1 MSNALTATGG
11 FAIDGM
17 QGAMKLA
24 TAMASAKMVP
34 QHLQGS
40 PGDCLMVIEQAM
52 RWQMS
57 PFAVAQA
64 TAIVRGKMCFEG
76 KLVAAAIQTSGI
88 LEGRLRY
95 DFEGDGEN
103 RKVICSGHIR
113 GESKERTVE
122 VTLESAKTNN
132 EWWTKTPDQMLTYH
146 AARVWARRHAPEV
159 MLGVYSPDEFD
170 EPRNQREAIDVTP
183 DAHATPTPPAQR
195 ELTEEERHERYV
207 TLYAG
212 RANAC
217 TNTECCDGLW
227 KAWDMKIDQAREIG
241 KPIPSKT
248 VDAVRNIISERT
260 EAFRQ
265 EAYTNAPVDAVPA

>member
-64 TAIVRGKMCFEG
+64 TAVVRGKMCFEG

-122 VTLESAKTNN
+122 VTLEGAKTNN
-132 EWWTKTPDQMLTYH
+132 EWWTKTPDQMLAYH

-183 DAHATPTPPAQR
+183 DAHATPTPPVQR

-207 TLYAG
+207 ALYTR
-212 RANAC
+212 RANTC

-227 KAWDMKIDQAREIG
+227 KAWDEKIDQAREMG
-241 KPIPSKT
+241 KPIPPGT
-248 VDAVRNIISERT
+248 VDAVRNIISERI
-260 EAFRQ
+260 EAFK
-265 EAYTNAPVDAVPA
+265 EKAYTNAPVDGVPA

>member
-1 MSNALTATGG
+1 MSGALTTTSG

-17 QGAMKLA
+17 QGAMSLA
-24 TAMASAKMVP
+24 KAMAAAKMVP

-40 PGDCLMVIEQAM
+40 PGDCLIVIEQAM

-64 TAIVRGKMCFEG
+64 TAVVRGKMCFEG

-95 DFEGDGEN
+95 DFTGEGEK

-113 GESKERTVE
+113 GEAKERTVE
-122 VTLESAKTNN
+122 VELSSAKTTN
-132 EWWTKTPDQMLTYH
+132 EWWSKTPDQMLTYH

-170 EPRNQREAIDVTP
+170 VQPSRKPIDVTP
-183 DAHATPTPPAQR
+183 QPSQFGPQKTIDHKQIFADRLSGCTDALA
-195 ELTEEERHERYV
+195 
-207 TLYAG
+207 
-212 RANAC
+212 
-217 TNTECCDGLW
+217 
-227 KAWDMKIDQAREIG
+227 
-241 KPIPSKT
+241 
-248 VDAVRNIISERT
+248 VDAEWSAFQRLIKKAEDGGRPISEDTQSSVQDMIAAKRAEFYQQAAET
-260 EAFRQ
+260 PIE
-265 EAYTNAPVDAVPA
+265 EPVA

>member
-1 MSNALTATGG
+1 MSNALTAAGA

-17 QGAMKLA
+17 QGAMNLA
-24 TAMASAKMVP
+24 KAMASAKMVP

-64 TAIVRGKMCFEG
+64 TAVVRGKMCFEG

-95 DFEGDGEN
+95 DFAGDGNE

-113 GESKERTVE
+113 GEPKERTVE
-122 VTLESAKTNN
+122 VTLESAKTTN
-132 EWWTKTPDQMLTYH
+132 EWWSKTPDQMLTYH

-170 EPRNQREAIDVTP
+170 TSHHEREAIDITP
-183 DAHATPTPPAQR
+183 DAHSIPSPPSHR

-212 RANAC
+212 RAAAC
-217 TNTECCDGLW
+217 MDTECCNGLW
-227 KAWDMKIDQAREIG
+227 KAWDEKIDQAREMG

-248 VDAVRNIISERT
+248 VDAVRNIISGRAEVFR
-260 EAFRQ
+260 EA
-265 EAYTNAPVDAVPA
+265 AYTNAPVDEVPA

>member
-1 MSNALTATGG
+1 MSNALATTGG
-11 FAIDGM
+11 FVIEGM
-17 QGAMKLA
+17 QGAMNLA
-24 TAMASAKMVP
+24 KAMASAKMVP

-95 DFEGDGEN
+95 DFEGSEEN
-103 RKVICSGHIR
+103 RKVICSGRIR

-132 EWWTKTPDQMLTYH
+132 EWWSKTPDQMLTYH
-146 AARVWARRHAPEV
+146 SARVWARRHAPEV

-170 EPRNQREAIDVTP
+170 EPRNELEAIDVTP
-183 DAHATPTPPAQR
+183 DTRAVPSPPAQR

-207 TLYAG
+207 TLYAR
-212 RANAC
+212 RADAC

-227 KAWDMKIDQAREIG
+227 MAWDEKIDQAREMG
-241 KPIPSKT
+241 NPIPSKT
-248 VDAVRNIISERT
+248 VDAVRNIISERAK
-260 EAFRQ
+260 AFREQ
-265 EAYTNAPVDAVPA
+265 AYTNAPVDEVPA

>member
-1 MSNALTATGG
+1 MSGELTTTGG
-11 FAIDGM
+11 FAIEGM
-17 QGAMKLA
+17 QGAMNLA
-24 TAMASAKMVP
+24 KAMASAKMVP

-64 TAIVRGKMCFEG
+64 TAVVRGKMCFEG

-95 DFEGDGEN
+95 DFEGTADK

-113 GESKERTVE
+113 GEAKERSVE

-170 EPRNQREAIDVTP
+170 TARNEQEVIDVTP
-183 DAHATPTPPAQR
+183 QSQRIEQPRQIDHRALMAERLTKCSDVLTVDTQWRNWDAAI
-195 ELTEEERHERYV
+195 
-207 TLYAG
+207 
-212 RANAC
+212 ANA
-217 TNTECCDGLW
+217 E
-227 KAWDMKIDQAREIG
+227 KAGKIIPEDVQSDVRDMIAARRAELEQ
-241 KPIPSKT
+241 K
-248 VDAVRNIISERT
+248 AAE
-260 EAFRQ
+260 
-265 EAYTNAPVDAVPA
+265 APVDEVVA

>member
-1 MSNALTATGG
+1 MSGALTTTGG

-17 QGAMKLA
+17 QGAMNLA
-24 TAMASAKMVP
+24 KAMASAKMVP

-64 TAIVRGKMCFEG
+64 TAVVRGKMCFEG

-95 DFEGDGEN
+95 DLEGDGN
-103 RKVICSGHIR
+103 KRKVICSGHIR
-113 GESKERTVE
+113 GEAKERTVE

-132 EWWTKTPDQMLTYH
+132 EWWSKTPDQMLTYH

-170 EPRNQREAIDVTP
+170 APRNEQEAIDVTP
-183 DAHATPTPPAQR
+183 DTHSIPSPPAQR

-227 KAWDMKIDQAREIG
+227 KAWDVKIDQAREIG
-241 KPIPSKT
+241 RPIPAKT

-260 EAFRQ
+260 QAFRD
-265 EAYTNAPVDAVPA
+265 EAYTNAPVDEVPA